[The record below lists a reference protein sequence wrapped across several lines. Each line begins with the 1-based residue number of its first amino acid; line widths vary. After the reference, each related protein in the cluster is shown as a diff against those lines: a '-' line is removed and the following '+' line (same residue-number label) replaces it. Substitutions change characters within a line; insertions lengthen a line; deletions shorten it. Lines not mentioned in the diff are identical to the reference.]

1 MGFVANDGT
10 TTVHEIEHDRAF
22 STDRFDGENGTLM
35 ENPFKWGK
43 WMRDG
48 ILNGNAF
55 RKLLNDAIC

>member
-22 STDRFDGENGTLM
+22 STDRFNGKNGTLM

-48 ILNGNAF
+48 LLNGNTF
-55 RKLLNDAIC
+55 RK